1 MIFSRLSFFVVASV
15 TALAVSQINFTDS
28 SRKTKSSNIKHSEKN
43 GTSFKQTEEEEEEKI
58 KDNLSQDEKAEKE
71 EEVERVIWKVKTHIL
86 MKELEKR
93 KMVLE
98 RKSLELYGLKE
109 QQAYIAQMQGQLE
122 DKMTEIN
129 MLGGTANTLCSEIK
143 NLREEMK
150 QNILPKLQLEG
161 DKKMVE
167 DFEKKM
173 NVNASQ
179 MKPQLVMLEEQVSEF
194 QCNNGNHKNKDIIA
208 KKLKAAKRTK
218 LEYVEMQRINKE
230 LELEKRELTI
240 KLVGAQ
246 ARITS
251 LSNMTQEKILGKI
264 EEEVRIL
271 RHNNEDLSKEVEKLQ
286 RNKFNMVE
294 ELVYQKWLNACLRFE
309 TQQHQT
315 ASRRASCDLN
325 TYATHKAEKEAK
337 QLVLDLSFDMSSSPT
352 SSSNESN
359 EIDSSTSTKSP
370 SSSNSQRSINNKKS
384 GFVHS
389 IKAWGIRRSKDDSG
403 NCLIRRHS
411 ISMVPSNRPKMVQ
424 DSTESPDMLNLPRVS
439 RVSFCDSVENLIP
452 DAPKSVEEVTDDKEM
467 CAEKSEPSST
477 TIDAI
482 ASTIGEATLVGSSNV
497 SSLESIR
504 TDSLNTEIGRRIEKS
519 SDFGGENQVDKSIVH
534 LVAVFLLFLF
544 MLLVYLVLVNAGI
557 Y

>member
-58 KDNLSQDEKAEKE
+58 KDNLSDEKAEKE

>member
-1 MIFSRLSFFVVASV
+1 M
-15 TALAVSQINFTDS
+15 
-28 SRKTKSSNIKHSEKN
+28 
-43 GTSFKQTEEEEEEKI
+43 
-58 KDNLSQDEKAEKE
+58 
-71 EEVERVIWKVKTHIL
+71 
-86 MKELEKR
+86 
-93 KMVLE
+93 
-98 RKSLELYGLKE
+98 
-109 QQAYIAQMQGQLE
+109 
-122 DKMTEIN
+122 
-129 MLGGTANTLCSEIK
+129 
-143 NLREEMK
+143 
-150 QNILPKLQLEG
+150 
-161 DKKMVE
+161 
-167 DFEKKM
+167 
-173 NVNASQ
+173 
-179 MKPQLVMLEEQVSEF
+179 
-194 QCNNGNHKNKDIIA
+194 
-208 KKLKAAKRTK
+208 
-218 LEYVEMQRINKE
+218 
-230 LELEKRELTI
+230 
-240 KLVGAQ
+240 
-246 ARITS
+246 
-251 LSNMTQEKILGKI
+251 GKI

-271 RHNNEDLSKEVEKLQ
+271 RHNNEDLSEEIEKLQ

-384 GFVHS
+384 GFVNS
-389 IKAWGIRRSKDDSG
+389 IKAWGIRSKDDSR
-403 NCLIRRHS
+403 NCLIRHHS

-504 TDSLNTEIGRRIEKS
+504 KDSLNTEIGRRIEKS